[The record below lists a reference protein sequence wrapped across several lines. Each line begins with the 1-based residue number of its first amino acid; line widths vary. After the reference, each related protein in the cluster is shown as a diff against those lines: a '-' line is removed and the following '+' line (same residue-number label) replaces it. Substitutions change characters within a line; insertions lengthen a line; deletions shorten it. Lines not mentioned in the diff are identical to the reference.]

1 MKSFAKITNKI
12 AEYQNKTQ
20 LLTYQIVDLLF
31 NLSNDNSDEAIN
43 HALTLVGDFFDVD
56 RILFYE
62 YLFDLGIMNATHIY
76 PNTDLDYLSSLKE
89 LSLRAFQNP
98 MINSHIQ
105 MKSLIIDD
113 VTKMDQETALFQLLT
128 SKNITSFH
136 TYPIIIHHECVGSLV
151 FENLRLDNKNENI
164 NTRIIELLTNGIANF
179 KLQSKLNQKI
189 NTLLMDKQ
197 MVINLKSQFLANMSH
212 EIRTPLSGVYN
223 AMYLLGSTEL
233 SVEQKEYLELG
244 QSSIDALSHIVE
256 DLLDISKIET
266 GKMEVYQDTFNL
278 EDELVRMIKS
288 LKSFADEKGLQL
300 IFKYDYQL
308 INELVGDIQK
318 IRQILLNLLNNAIK
332 FTQMG
337 SVTLEVK
344 GITHQSQFAVE
355 FSIIDTGIGM
365 DEENIKHIFE
375 AFYQIDSSETKKQ
388 KGTGLGLSICYQ
400 LTELLKGELQIK
412 SKRDQGSTF
421 SLTLPLGKSKS
432 IEYPLM
438 SSLSALLIN
447 PIMIDDTFIQ
457 MIKSMGIE
465 LFDLTT
471 INDSKVDLLIINTYE
486 NNDQITLYQ
495 SKYGK
500 NMLVNIYCSYEHA
513 DQLKERDLV
522 FNLPTSR
529 QIFNQKLV
537 NLLNKDLKQEDKY
550 QNFINASALI
560 VDDNRLNRIALANI
574 LQKLG
579 MKSKS
584 VDSGKAAI
592 ETVKKETFDII
603 LMDIQMPEMDGMEA
617 TRRIRSL
624 GKSNQTI
631 PIIAVT
637 ANAFLKD
644 YDLMKISQ
652 ITDVIFKP
660 IKPDSLTQILRKYI
674 TSKNAIEIPSDLF
687 TFDQHEFEMR
697 FEGSLDIAKEVLT
710 TFLEEYRKDLEKIM
724 RAVTNQDA
732 EQIIHTAHY
741 FKGSCSYLSAKKI
754 VWLLDYLMNM
764 AKTPKFENMNEIM
777 ISLDKEVDELIVLI
791 KEFQS

>member
-1 MKSFAKITNKI
+1 MKSFSKITNKLT
-12 AEYQNKTQ
+12 EYQSKTQ
-20 LLTYQIVDLLF
+20 QIIYQLIDLLF
-31 NLSNDNSDEAIN
+31 NPSLDNSDDMMN
-43 HALTLVGDFFDVD
+43 HALTLVGEFFDVEH
-56 RILFYE
+56 ILIYE

-76 PNTDLDYLSSLKE
+76 PNTEHDYIALLKE
-89 LSLRAFQNP
+89 LSLRAFLNP
-98 MINSHIQ
+98 MINEHNLL
-105 MKSLIIDD
+105 KPYIITD
-113 VTKMDQETALFQLLT
+113 VLKLDQHTALHQMLA
-128 SKNITSFH
+128 SKNIKSLS
-136 TYPIIIHHECVGSLV
+136 TYPIIINHECVGSLV
-151 FENLRLDNKNENI
+151 FENFRFEQKNEIVNAK
-164 NTRIIELLTNGIANF
+164 IIELLLHGIANIM
-179 KLQSKLNQKI
+179 LQTKLNQKVNALHI
-189 NTLLMDKQ
+189 DKE

-288 LKSFADEKGLQL
+288 LKSFADEKGIEL
-300 IFKYDYQL
+300 FFNYDYQL

-332 FTQMG
+332 FTQTG

-344 GITHQSQFAVE
+344 GINHQSQFAIE
-355 FSIIDTGIGM
+355 FSIVDTGIGM
-365 DEENIKHIFE
+365 DEEHLKHIFD

-400 LTELLKGELQIK
+400 LTELLKGELQIR
-412 SKRDQGSTF
+412 SKLNQGSIF
-421 SLTLPLGKSKS
+421 SLTLPFKKGKS

-438 SSLSALLIN
+438 SSLSALLIDPLHIN
-447 PIMIDDTFIQ
+447 DSFQQ
-457 MIKSMGIE
+457 MIKSMGIK

-471 INDSKVDLLIINTYE
+471 INDSKVDFFIINAYE
-486 NNDQITLYQ
+486 NNNQMSEYQ
-495 SKYGK
+495 TKYGK
-500 NMLVNIYCSYEHA
+500 NHLVNVYCSYEQA
-513 DQLKERDLV
+513 NQLKERDLV

-529 QIFNQKLV
+529 QIFYQKMI
-537 NLLNKDLKQEDKY
+537 NLLNNDLKQEDKY

-584 VDSGKAAI
+584 VESGKAAI

-674 TSKNAIEIPSDLF
+674 TSKNAIEIPIELF

-697 FEGSLDIAKEVLT
+697 FEGSLDIAQEVLS
-710 TFLEEYRKDLEKIM
+710 TFIEEYRKDLDKI
-724 RAVTNQDA
+724 RKAINDQNT
-732 EQIIHTAHY
+732 EQIIQTAHY

-754 VWLLDYLMNM
+754 VWLLDYMMNM
-764 AKTPKFENMNEIM
+764 AKSTKLENMNELM
-777 ISLDKEVDELIVLI
+777 ISLDKEVEGLIVLI
-791 KEFQS
+791 KEFQL